1 MGKNRKLPFGYKMET
16 GSVVIHPEEGRWVS
30 YIFTQYASGA
40 SFQELTE
47 YMKQGAIPYEQDKL
61 WNKNMIARMLGDA
74 RYQGASNFPAIV
86 NKELFQRVADLRSA
100 KTVKVQKTEAQKA
113 LRRKCGFPLTR
124 HIESEVLYLLNAL
137 VQNPEQIET
146 PKDIK
151 VTSDRLDGLKTDL
164 ENMFNQFPVDEKG
177 TRDKLMQIA
186 VAMYE
191 VIDPREYETYRM
203 REVFRREQPRTEL
216 DAMLIA
222 MNVSAVLVD
231 SNGNVKIRLKNE
243 QVIGRGELN

>member
-1 MGKNRKLPFGYKMET
+1 MGKNRKLPFGYKMEA
-16 GSVVIHPEEGRWVS
+16 GSVVIHPEESRWVF
-30 YIFTQYASGA
+30 YIFTKYASGV
-40 SFQELTE
+40 SFKELTE
-47 YMKQGAIPYEQDKL
+47 YMKQEGISYEQDKL

-74 RYQGASNFPAIV
+74 RYQGTSNYPVII

-100 KTVKVQKTEAQKA
+100 KTAKVQKTEAQKT

-124 HIESEVLYLLNAL
+124 HIESEVLYLLNSL
-137 VQNPEQIET
+137 ILNPEQIET
-146 PKDIK
+146 PKDIQ
-151 VTSDRLDGLKTDL
+151 VTADRLDGLKTDL
-164 ENMFNQFPVDEKG
+164 ENMLAQFPVDENG

-191 VIDPREYETYRM
+191 VVDPREYETYRM

-222 MNVSAVLVD
+222 MNISSVLVD
-231 SNGNVKIRLKNE
+231 SNGNVKIKLKNE
-243 QVIGRGELN
+243 QVIGRGE